1 MKKTIFKGVAT
12 ALVTP
17 AAQNGAPDLEAYG
30 RLIDWQIKEGV
41 HALVGCGTTGESAT
55 LTEKEYE
62 AVIQT
67 GVKTCGG
74 RVPFIAGTG
83 SNNIAYAIERT
94 KLAASLGADA
104 ALVVTPYYNKATQ
117 KGLIASFTAIAD
129 SSPIPLILYNV
140 PSRTGV
146 NILPETYGVLADHPN
161 IAAVKEA
168 NGDISAIAETL
179 EIVGDRLD
187 VYSGNDDQTLPI
199 LALGGK
205 GVVSVLS
212 NLLPKETSQLTD
224 RFFMGDMTGSAN
236 LQLKFLPLIKALF
249 SEVNPIPAK
258 AAMSAMGYGEN
269 VLRLPL
275 TPMNE
280 EKKEKLFSLMRQAGI
295 ALSI

>member
-1 MKKTIFKGVAT
+1 M
-12 ALVTP
+12 
-17 AAQNGAPDLEAYG
+17 
-30 RLIDWQIKEGV
+30 
-41 HALVGCGTTGESAT
+41 
-55 LTEKEYE
+55 
-62 AVIQT
+62 
-67 GVKTCGG
+67 
-74 RVPFIAGTG
+74 
-83 SNNIAYAIERT
+83 
-94 KLAASLGADA
+94 
-104 ALVVTPYYNKATQ
+104 TPYYNKATQ

-129 SSPIPLILYNV
+129 GSPIPLVLYNV

-205 GVVSVLS
+205 GVVS
-212 NLLPKETSQLTD
+212 
-224 RFFMGDMTGSAN
+224 
-236 LQLKFLPLIKALF
+236 QLKFLPLIKALF